1 MNESYLHQ
9 MLLLIDL
16 FDRDQ
21 NLLVLDQLF
30 IALLSKVSLRK
41 ESLHLLNAFD
51 SQMASQLL
59 F

>member
-1 MNESYLHQ
+1 